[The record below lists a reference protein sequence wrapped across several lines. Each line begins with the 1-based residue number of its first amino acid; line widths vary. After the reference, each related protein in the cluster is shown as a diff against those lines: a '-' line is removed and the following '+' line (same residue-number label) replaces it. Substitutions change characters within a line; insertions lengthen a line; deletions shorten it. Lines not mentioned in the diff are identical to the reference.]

1 MGGKGSLE
9 TRVSKG
15 KGEGLSQDRH
25 LSHIMQ
31 FFYPKKYSF
40 KNISTGFVPG
50 GISGVVS
57 FSVWDIMVPVEGKRL
72 RLVYIGNK

>member
-1 MGGKGSLE
+1 MGGNGSPG

-15 KGEGLSQDRH
+15 RREGLSQDGQ

-40 KNISTGFVPG
+40 KNIFTGFVPG
-50 GISGVVS
+50 GISDVVS
-57 FSVWDIMVPVEGKRL
+57 VSVWDIMVPVEGKRL

>member
-1 MGGKGSLE
+1 MGGKGSPE
-9 TRVSKG
+9 TRLSKG
-15 KGEGLSQDRH
+15 RREGLSQDGH

-31 FFYPKKYSF
+31 FFCPQKYSF
-40 KNISTGFVPG
+40 KNIFKGFVPG

-72 RLVYIGNK
+72 RLVCISNK

>member
-15 KGEGLSQDRH
+15 RREGLSQDGH

-40 KNISTGFVPG
+40 KNIFTGFVPG
-50 GISGVVS
+50 DISGVVS

>member
-9 TRVSKG
+9 ARVSKG
-15 KGEGLSQDRH
+15 RREGLSQDGH
-25 LSHIMQ
+25 LSHKCR
-31 FFYPKKYSF
+31 KKYSF
-40 KNISTGFVPG
+40 KNIFTGFVPG